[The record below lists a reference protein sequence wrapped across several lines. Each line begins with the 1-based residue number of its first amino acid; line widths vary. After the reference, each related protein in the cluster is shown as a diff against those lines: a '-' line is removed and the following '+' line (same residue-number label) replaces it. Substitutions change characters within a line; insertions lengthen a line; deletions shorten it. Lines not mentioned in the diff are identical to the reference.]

1 MRRYGLMF
9 AMLALAASASAEV
22 YKWVDEKGVT
32 HYGEHAPPNAK
43 SKEIRLRD
51 ASPRYGGAS
60 AAASDAALLKD
71 RDLEFRKR
79 LVTREREETRVREE
93 KAQLALACRSARAE
107 LLNLKATGKLYELND
122 KGERV
127 FMSDAQR
134 EAEIARREAD
144 YNRRCN

>member
-1 MRRYGLMF
+1 MCRSWVMF
-9 AMLALAASASAEV
+9 AMLVLATSASAEV

-32 HYGEHAPPNAK
+32 HYGERAPPNTK

-51 ASPRYGGAS
+51 ASPRYGGAN
-60 AAASDAALLKD
+60 AAATDAANLKD
-71 RDLEFRKR
+71 RDLEFKKR
-79 LVTREREETRVREE
+79 LATREREETRAREE
-93 KAQLALACRSARAE
+93 KAELAIACRGARAE

-134 EAEIARREAD
+134 ETEIARREAD
-144 YNRRCN
+144 YNRRCS